1 MFLHSL
7 LTFYFI
13 FIKNCSFLFFLSFF
27 SLFCFAHQNS
37 TIFLTSRSILIK
49 GEENFTAGNR
59 MSGVQNSQKLL
70 LVKQK
75 AIFIYMLI
83 FGVYIGAFFIGESK

>member
-1 MFLHSL
+1 
-7 LTFYFI
+7 
-13 FIKNCSFLFFLSFF
+13 
-27 SLFCFAHQNS
+27 
-37 TIFLTSRSILIK
+37 
-49 GEENFTAGNR
+49 

-83 FGVYIGAFFIGESK
+83 FGVYIGAFFIGESKNSTK